1 MSSRLIGHWLLE
13 QRIVVL
19 LVLLVAGLGLFT
31 DSFLAGRNLQNLA
44 VAVAIEG
51 VMVVGMTIVM
61 IGRGFD
67 LSIGSVMALAG
78 VLVMDMQTL
87 GLPVAIAIALSA
99 AALAGLGNGL
109 LVARAGVNPFIATLG
124 TMIVVRGLVMTYT
137 DAQPLVGADLAFMGL
152 GRGKVLGVPIPAV
165 IFLAALILG
174 HVFLAHFRLGRD
186 VYALGGNEEAARA
199 SGIRTD
205 RVKLLSYTLCGLSA
219 GIAGVVLAARLNTGS
234 PIIGETTALNVI
246 TAVLLGGISLSGG
259 IGSIPA
265 ALAGLLCVG
274 VLGNGLNLLDV
285 PAYYQRI
292 AQGLLLISLVA
303 VDRLTAL
310 RASRILHARAV
321 GSADS

>member
-1 MSSRLIGHWLLE
+1 MTPGRIWHWVME
-13 QRIVVL
+13 QRIFMLLFVL
-19 LVLLVAGLGLFT
+19 IGGLSLFN
-31 DSFLAGRNLQNLA
+31 DGFLAGRNLQNLA
-44 VAVAIEG
+44 IAVSIEG

-87 GLPVAIAIALSA
+87 GIPMAVAIALSA
-99 AALAGLGNGL
+99 AALAGLSNGL
-109 LVARAGVNPFIATLG
+109 LIARAGVNPFIATLG
-124 TMIVVRGLVMTYT
+124 TMIVVRGIVMTYT
-137 DAQPLVGADLAFMGL
+137 DAQPMVGADLTLMWL

-165 IFLAALILG
+165 IFALALVLG
-174 HVFLAHFRLGRD
+174 HLFLAHIRLGRD
-186 VYALGGNEEAARA
+186 VYALGGNEDAARA

-205 RVKLLSYTLCGLSA
+205 RVKLLTYTLCGLSA

-303 VDRLTAL
+303 ADRVTAL
-310 RASRILHARAV
+310 RASRLLHARAV
-321 GSADS
+321 GSIDA

>member
-174 HVFLAHFRLGRD
+174 HVFLAHLRLGRD

>member
-13 QRIVVL
+13 QRILVL

-78 VLVMDMQTL
+78 VLVIDMQTL
-87 GLPVAIAIALSA
+87 GLPVAIALALSA
-99 AALAGLGNGL
+99 GALAGLGNGL

-152 GRGKVLGVPIPAV
+152 GRGKVLGVPVPAV

-174 HVFLAHFRLGRD
+174 HVFLAHLRLGRD

-234 PIIGETTALNVI
+234 PIVGETTALNVI

-292 AQGLLLISLVA
+292 AQGSLLISLVV

-321 GSADS
+321 GSTDS

>member
-44 VAVAIEG
+44 AAVAIEG

-152 GRGKVLGVPIPAV
+152 GRGKVPIPAV

-174 HVFLAHFRLGRD
+174 HVFLAHLRLGRD

>member
-174 HVFLAHFRLGRD
+174 HVFLAHLRLGRD

-274 VLGNGLNLLDV
+274 VLGNGLNLLDI